1 MYKNRKNFLSM
12 GRPKLNN
19 VQVNISILVE
29 WKIGLENLTRIYS
42 VEEGET
48 ITFLDLM
55 RRGIQEKY
63 QLKEQG
69 DE

>member
-1 MYKNRKNFLSM
+1 MARSKSNH
-12 GRPKLNN
+12 
-19 VQVNISILVE
+19 VQINISIPSD
-29 WKIGLENLTRIYS
+29 WKAQLETLARNYS

-63 QLKEQG
+63 QLGEKDNERG
-69 DE
+69 TIS

>member
-1 MYKNRKNFLSM
+1 M
-12 GRPKLNN
+12 GRPKSNN

-29 WKIGLENLTRIYS
+29 RKIGLENLARIYF

>member
-1 MYKNRKNFLSM
+1 MARIKS
-12 GRPKLNN
+12 NN
-19 VQVNISILVE
+19 VQVNISIPSE
-29 WKIGLENLTRIYS
+29 WKAELENLALIYS

-63 QLKEQG
+63 QLGEQAH
-69 DE
+69 E

>member
-1 MYKNRKNFLSM
+1 M
-12 GRPKLNN
+12 GRPKSNN
-19 VQVNISILVE
+19 VQINISIPME
-29 WKIGLENLTRIYS
+29 WKVQLDNLARIYS

-63 QLKEQG
+63 QLGEQ
-69 DE
+69 ENE

>member
-1 MYKNRKNFLSM
+1 MARLKS
-12 GRPKLNN
+12 NN
-19 VQVNISILVE
+19 VQVNISIPSE
-29 WKIGLENLTRIYS
+29 WKAELENLARIYS

-63 QLKEQG
+63 QLGETD
-69 DE
+69 DERGTISKCFAL